1 MTNAT
6 IMCPYTG
13 KLQIG
18 SGKAFFIQE
27 GVKSQVLI
35 HVYYYYNNCI
45 RLGFAS
51 KSYNAG
57 QVLYKIVSK
66 LSFFL
71 QLCVLFTT
79 V

>member
-27 GVKSQVLI
+27 GVKSQVLV

-45 RLGFAS
+45 RLGLHQS
-51 KSYNAG
+51 HIMLVKCCIRLCQNC
-57 QVLYKIVSK
+57 L
-66 LSFFL
+66 FL